1 MPVYKLIYFDAKWR
15 GEVIRLAF
23 TAAGQ
28 EFEDR
33 RIAGE
38 EWPSIKPTLPQNQVP
53 CLQVDDLLI
62 PQSGAIMRYV
72 GRAFGLY
79 GTNNDE
85 STIID
90 VILGTAEDFVKNIA
104 TMHFEKDETKKA
116 ELTRDMEETKL
127 PQLFSVLEKILKE
140 NKSAGEFCV
149 GDKISLADLQIF
161 DMIDQAGSMV
171 KLPTLPPK
179 LGGLIDKV
187 KANPAIKAYLAKR
200 K

>member
-1 MPVYKLIYFDAKWR
+1 MTSWFRVFFVFL
-15 GEVIRLAF
+15 
-23 TAAGQ
+23 
-28 EFEDR
+28 
-33 RIAGE
+33 
-38 EWPSIKPTLPQNQVP
+38 
-53 CLQVDDLLI
+53 
-62 PQSGAIMRYV
+62 
-72 GRAFGLY
+72 GLY

-149 GDKISLADLQIF
+149 GDKVSFLQSLICHRF
-161 DMIDQAGSMV
+161 
-171 KLPTLPPK
+171 
-179 LGGLIDKV
+179 GL
-187 KANPAIKAYLAKR
+187 AIASIKSKIHF
-200 K
+200 